1 MHLKPYIGLALV
13 VTGAILL
20 IISYLFGWT
29 TSNLVL
35 LAGFLIIIIG
45 VLLHV
50 RTQKRTEKY

>member
-13 VTGAILL
+13 LTGAILL
-20 IISYLFGWT
+20 IISYLLGWT

-35 LAGFLIIIIG
+35 LGGFFIIVIG